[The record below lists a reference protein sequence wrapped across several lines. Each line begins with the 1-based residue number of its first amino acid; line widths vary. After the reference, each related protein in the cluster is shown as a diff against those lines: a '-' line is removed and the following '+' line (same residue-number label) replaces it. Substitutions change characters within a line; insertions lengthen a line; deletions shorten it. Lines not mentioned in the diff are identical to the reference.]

1 MNKNAISKFAVWA
14 RRELISRVRQKA
26 EQYGITESGFGNP
39 DTAPVSGRIYTP
51 TEKSQRTALV
61 ERISQHGFNAVVEEV
76 AYTWFNRFIALRF
89 MEVNGF
95 LPSYVRVL
103 ATNKTTSAPKFCAKP
118 HR

>member
-51 TEKSQRTALV
+51 TELSL
-61 ERISQHGFNAVVEEV
+61 IH
-76 AYTWFNRFIALRF
+76 I
-89 MEVNGF
+89 
-95 LPSYVRVL
+95 
-103 ATNKTTSAPKFCAKP
+103 
-118 HR
+118 